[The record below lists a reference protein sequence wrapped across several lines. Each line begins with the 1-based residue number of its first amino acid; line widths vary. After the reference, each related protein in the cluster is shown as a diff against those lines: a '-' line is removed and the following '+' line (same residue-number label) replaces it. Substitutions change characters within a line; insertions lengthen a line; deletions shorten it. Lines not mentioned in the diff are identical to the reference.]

1 MAAATTRVVI
11 SSKAATHSK
20 EATDRM
26 NTTAAADTSNLTIN
40 NLPTRARLA
49 NTTADKEVIR
59 AILSKVAMTQH
70 LLNTNNTH
78 LRHLILPTR
87 AVTHTTKV
95 TKTNAGEG
103 DPEGERGIMG
113 GIAGA
118 AAGGY
123 GGHTLG
129 GKAGHGTAGTIIGA
143 LAGAFAGHKGQDAV
157 EDKWDEH
164 KDKKKEEE
172 ERKKWEEEEE
182 RRKKYGQQHHAGG
195 PPPSQHHDDSHS
207 QRSAGNYGGNFSA
220 SSRDI
225 RLDAHGDYTLHAQC
239 RRADGSYQ
247 ASSISLNRYLSNSD
261 GSFHWSGSSSER
273 SGGNENTYTVQ
284 QGDT

>member
-95 TKTNAGEG
+95 TKTNMPVKATPKASVASWAVS
-103 DPEGERGIMG
+103 PEQLLVDT
-113 GIAGA
+113 AV
-118 AAGGY
+118 
-123 GGHTLG
+123 TLWVV
-129 GKAGHGTAGTIIGA
+129 KPAMAQLVPSSA
-143 LAGAFAGHKGQDAV
+143 L
-157 EDKWDEH
+157 
-164 KDKKKEEE
+164 
-172 ERKKWEEEEE
+172 
-182 RRKKYGQQHHAGG
+182 
-195 PPPSQHHDDSHS
+195 
-207 QRSAGNYGGNFSA
+207 
-220 SSRDI
+220 
-225 RLDAHGDYTLHAQC
+225 
-239 RRADGSYQ
+239 
-247 ASSISLNRYLSNSD
+247 
-261 GSFHWSGSSSER
+261 
-273 SGGNENTYTVQ
+273 
-284 QGDT
+284 